1 MYLVRVRCCF
11 VTYYAFKVEVHGAL
25 ARFMLFQNGH
35 SSRGGERKTP
45 FLEVDE
51 AVSEVTTYMNMS
63 GMLMLLMFASL
74 GSSQG

>member
-1 MYLVRVRCCF
+1 MVLWLDSCCF
-11 VTYYAFKVEVHGAL
+11 RMATALEVG
-25 ARFMLFQNGH
+25 N
-35 SSRGGERKTP
+35 ERL
-45 FLEVDE
+45 LEVDE